1 MQIVYNVSTQFIVE
15 VSEDVS
21 VNEILEMSEN
31 EIVTLMTDVIYQAD
45 DSFGTID
52 NQHGKVEFEL
62 LDDEENSIRYFEQYR
77 DD

>member
-1 MQIVYNVSTQFIVE
+1 MQIVYNVTTQFIIE

-21 VNEILEMSEN
+21 VEDILEMSEQ
-31 EIVTLMTDVIYQAD
+31 EIVETMTDVIYDNAD
-45 DSFGTID
+45 EFGTID

-62 LDDEENSIRYFEQYR
+62 LDDEDNSIRDFEKYL